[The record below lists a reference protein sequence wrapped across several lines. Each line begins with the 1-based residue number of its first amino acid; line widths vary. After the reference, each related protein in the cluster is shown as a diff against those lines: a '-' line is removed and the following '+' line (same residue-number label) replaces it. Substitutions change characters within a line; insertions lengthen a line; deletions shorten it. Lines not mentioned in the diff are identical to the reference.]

1 VSILALDLATKTGWA
16 FGQPHSVPYSG
27 SWKLKDGEDPPE
39 RAFKKLIIEMRN
51 HFEGPEKPK
60 LVVLEKPMFN
70 NSQGRTNSSTLY
82 LLQGLIA
89 VAVAAAGVYEIP
101 CKQVSVASVRTA
113 ILGRGKKIGDQKR
126 LTLDN
131 LKLRG
136 ALPADCF
143 DTDRS
148 DATAIHIYASGQ
160 FFPKH
165 PALAAGLGRLGQ

>member
-1 VSILALDLATKTGWA
+1 VSILALDLATKTGFA
-16 FGQPHSVPYSG
+16 IGPAHAVPRSG
-27 SWKLKDGEDPPE
+27 SWRLKDGEDPPE
-39 RAFKKLIIEMRN
+39 RAFKRLMIRMRDEFMLETPDLI
-51 HFEGPEKPK
+51 
-60 LVVLEKPMFN
+60 VLEKPMFN

-89 VAVAAAGVYEIP
+89 VAVATAGVYEIR
-101 CKQVSVASVRTA
+101 CVQVSVASVRTA

-160 FFPKH
+160 FFPKQ
-165 PALAAGLGRLGQ
+165 PALAAGML